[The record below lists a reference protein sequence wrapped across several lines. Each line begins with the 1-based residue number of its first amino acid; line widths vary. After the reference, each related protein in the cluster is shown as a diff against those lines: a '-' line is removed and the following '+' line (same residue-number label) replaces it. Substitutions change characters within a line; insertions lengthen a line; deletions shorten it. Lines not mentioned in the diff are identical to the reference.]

1 MAQKNILNKVKTA
14 AGYDT
19 LYPLTP
25 YQIYTAT
32 AVTNTGSTYKVTIP
46 LPTTEITVPILIRFT
61 ANVDASS
68 SPKIS
73 VNNATA
79 VNFNGN
85 VVGNVKSGDIC
96 VVVYTSGTSCKLLNV
111 ENKVDIN
118 QEDVGGTTTFGTD
131 TITVA
136 MDNGGT
142 VVTTFN
148 DDGTITEVTTLNGQT
163 KTKQITFNSNG
174 SITEVIS

>member
-14 AGYDT
+14 SGYDT

-32 AVTNTGSTYKVTIP
+32 AVTNSSATYKVTIP
-46 LPTTEITVPILIRFT
+46 LPVSEMTAPIIIRFT
-61 ANVDASS
+61 ANVNASGT
-68 SPKIS
+68 PKIS

-79 VNFNGN
+79 VNISGN
-85 VVGNVKSGDIC
+85 VVGNVKSGDVC
-96 VVVYTSGTSCKLLNV
+96 VVVYNHGSSCKLLNI
-111 ENKVDIN
+111 ENKVDVN
-118 QEDVGGTTTFGTD
+118 QDDVGGTTTFTD
-131 TITVA
+131 KTISFA
-136 MDNGGT
+136 MSNGGN

-148 DDGTITEVTTLNGQT
+148 DDGSITEVTTLNGET
-163 KTKQITFNSNG
+163 RTKQITFNSNG